1 VKTGPHRMMAIFD
14 SIAEAERAAAVLR
27 KAGIP
32 DRVIAILPLHPDDD
46 AAGAGG
52 MDAETSLH

>member
-1 VKTGPHRMMAIFD
+1 MKEGPHRLMAIFD

-27 KAGIP
+27 KAGVP
-32 DRVIAILPLHPDDD
+32 DRVIAILPLHPGD

-52 MDAETSLH
+52 TRTEPSRH